1 MRLTFC
7 FSRSCSP
14 YPVTFVRRV
23 SRPCWPGGVAPR
35 FSIAQDGLKH
45 RSPFR
50 KSFAPSRRH
59 SRHFASL
66 YLAKVHSPEK
76 FTGGRPCAAPFVL
89 LLARPLGRARCP
101 LSVLRSEKRTTDNG
115 RRTT

>member
-23 SRPCWPGGVAPR
+23 SRPCCPGGVAPR
-35 FSIAQDGLKH
+35 FSIAHDGLKQ
-45 RSPFR
+45 RSPLR
-50 KSFAPSRRH
+50 KSLAPSRRH

-66 YLAKVHSPEK
+66 YLATVGLLKSLQA
-76 FTGGRPCAAPFVL
+76 GAAGAGPFVL
-89 LLARPLGRARCP
+89 LLARPLGRAR
-101 LSVLRSEKRTTDNG
+101 G
-115 RRTT
+115 QG